1 MNYFICNDTAVAPW
15 IASSFPI
22 IKIVLCV
29 LIALLSIFMIV
40 AVLMQ
45 KGTSNGVD
53 AVTGQMD
60 TFYNKNKGGSLQG
73 KIKKLT
79 IWAAILLVV
88 FCILFLIVNTIFPAM

>member
-15 IASSFPI
+15 IVSSFPI

-29 LIALLSIFMIV
+29 AIALLSIFMII

-45 KGTSNGVD
+45 KGSSNGVD

-60 TFYNKNKGGSLQG
+60 TFYNKNKGSSLQG
-73 KIKKLT
+73 KIKKLM
-79 IWAAILLVV
+79 IIAAILLIVLCVV
-88 FCILFLIVNTIFPAM
+88 FLIINTIYPAV

>member
-1 MNYFICNDTAVAPW
+1 MDYFICSDTAMAPW
-15 IASSFPI
+15 VVNSFPI

-29 LIALLSIFMIV
+29 LIAILSIFMIV

-45 KGTSNGVD
+45 KGNSNGVD

-60 TFYNKNKGGSLQG
+60 TFYNKNKGSSLQG

-79 IWAAILLVV
+79 VWAAALLLV
-88 FCILFLIVNTIFPAM
+88 FCVIFLIINTIYPAM

>member
-1 MNYFICNDTAVAPW
+1 MNYFICSDTAVAPW
-15 IASSFPI
+15 IANSFPI

-60 TFYNKNKGGSLQG
+60 TFYNKNKGSSLQG

-79 IWAAILLVV
+79 IWAAVLLLV
-88 FCILFLIVNTIFPAM
+88 FCVLFLIVNTIFPAM